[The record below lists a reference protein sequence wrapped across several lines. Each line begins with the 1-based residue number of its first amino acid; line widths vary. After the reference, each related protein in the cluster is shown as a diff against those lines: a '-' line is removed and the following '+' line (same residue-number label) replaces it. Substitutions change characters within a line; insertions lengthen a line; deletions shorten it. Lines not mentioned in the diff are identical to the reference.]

1 MPRERRGRDPVLLF
15 LEIFDESGH
24 EFPELTTP
32 LDDELLQYLG
42 RLEGLP
48 AFQALAGLGREED
61 TFLDEPLRDGL
72 WSELALLAPQV
83 QQRLLPEPPPWV
95 GLDGLNDIRV
105 GEEFGWAGLVD
116 FLSRLQRLLTLARKP
131 GMELWASG

>member
-1 MPRERRGRDPVLLF
+1 MLF

-24 EFPELTTP
+24 EYPELTTA

-48 AFQALAGLGREED
+48 AFQALAGLDGEED

-72 WSELALLAPQV
+72 WSELAVLAPQV

-95 GLDGLNDIRV
+95 GMEGLNDIRV